1 MKIEITK
8 DPYYH
13 ALRLGKKVFNN
24 KLARGKRNVE
34 SKNLQSDLY
43 NFILQSVI
51 SNYFNSKLPEFGEPY
66 KLLINDKNL
75 DVKKVNYDNL
85 SQRTIGRI
93 NKHQHDSNI
102 GKQDG
107 YLFSSIAGD
116 FRQSLF
122 SGYEIYLP
130 IPTRS
135 SVLLWGW
142 DTLDNITKNGKTYT
156 KTNKYGKEIYSF
168 YYVAINSLKPI
179 SKI

>member
-1 MKIEITK
+1 MKIEITR

-24 KLARGKRNVE
+24 KLATGRRNVE

-51 SNYFNSKLPEFGEPY
+51 SNHFKSKAPEFCEPY
-66 KLLINDKNL
+66 KLIINEKDL

-93 NKHQHDSNI
+93 NKHQHANNI
-102 GKQDG
+102 GKKDG
-107 YLFSSIAGD
+107 YLFSSITGD
-116 FRQSLF
+116 FTQTLF

-130 IPTRS
+130 IPSKS

-142 DTLDNITKNGKTYT
+142 DTLDNITNNSKTFT
-156 KTNKYGKEIYSF
+156 KTNKFGREIDSF
-168 YYVAINSLKPI
+168 YYVSISGLKPV